1 MIYEHFRVTV
11 SHGTIL
17 ELSDLV
23 NITLKGDN
31 VQGFDAKW
39 DEVLLSMR
47 DAPKDDML
55 ESMCKTTLRD
65 SEQLRTTCALCNQD
79 PV

>member
-23 NITLKGDN
+23 NITLKGHN

-39 DEVLLSMR
+39 DEVLLSVR
-47 DAPKDDML
+47 DAPKDEHAGKYVQNNTQRFGTVEDHFC
-55 ESMCKTTLRD
+55 SVQ
-65 SEQLRTTCALCNQD
+65 S
-79 PV
+79 

>member
-11 SHGTIL
+11 HHGTIL

-47 DAPKDDML
+47 DAPNDNML

-65 SEQLRTTCALCNQD
+65 SEQLKTTFALCNHNS
-79 PV
+79 V

>member
-1 MIYEHFRVTV
+1 M
-11 SHGTIL
+11 
-17 ELSDLV
+17 

-39 DEVLLSMR
+39 DEVLLSMK

-65 SEQLRTTCALCNQD
+65 SEQLKTTFALCNQG